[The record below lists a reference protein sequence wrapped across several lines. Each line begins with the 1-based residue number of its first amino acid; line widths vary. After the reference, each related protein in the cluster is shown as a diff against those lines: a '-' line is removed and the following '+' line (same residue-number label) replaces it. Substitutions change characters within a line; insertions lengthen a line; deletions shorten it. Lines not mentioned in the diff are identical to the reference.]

1 MLTLKTSTS
10 MTVLVLYVDDIVL
23 TTSTTTSLQKLLYL
37 LKIESAM
44 TDLGSLNYFLGILV
58 IKNLEGI
65 FLD

>member
-37 LKIESAM
+37 LKIEFAM